1 MDTLNVLFGPPIQKE
16 RTVLS
21 FFFSLPG
28 KHVVCG
34 GTTANLVSAYLNK
47 PLDVELTYVL
57 KEVPPIGKI
66 EGCDLVTEGI
76 ITMRRVEKLL
86 AGTESPDSDGA
97 SLIYNAMH
105 GAEKINFVCGDLSEE
120 KKILLKK
127 IIFHLK
133 QEKKTVETFLSLC
146 EG

>member
-57 KEVPPIGKI
+57 KDVPPIGKI

-86 AGTESPDSDGA
+86 AGEETLDKDGA
-97 SLIYNAMH
+97 SLIYQAMQE
-105 GAEKINFVCGDLSEE
+105 AEKVSFVCGKLSEE
-120 KKILLKK
+120 KKTILKK
-127 IIFHLK
+127 IIAHLK
-133 QEKKTVETFLSLC
+133 QKGKTVETF
-146 EG
+146 